1 VYTQNGHGVH
11 LSSEVHATALPPV
24 AACGKTL
31 LCQVSIRGPVLN
43 FVCCEPA
50 PAFFVFVKYL
60 PVLRI
65 RYPVL
70 FRPLDL
76 VIRDGK
82 KSIEPGSGIGMNI
95 MDIIFENFEY
105 QFLA

>member
-1 VYTQNGHGVH
+1 
-11 LSSEVHATALPPV
+11 
-24 AACGKTL
+24 
-31 LCQVSIRGPVLN
+31 
-43 FVCCEPA
+43 
-50 PAFFVFVKYL
+50 
-60 PVLRI
+60 VLRI